1 METGGSEGSA
11 ANGGL
16 DCQGLSR
23 RERDVLELVAT
34 GCSNRAIA
42 LRLFI
47 SPTPPPTTCAP
58 SCARPAPPTATKA
71 ASVFHANALR

>member
-1 METGGSEGSA
+1 MTTRCFALRRRGAQPVLAMVEDRLRREGVTIEAGGWEGSA

-23 RERDVLELVAT
+23 REHDVLELVAA
-34 GCSNRAIA
+34 NR
-42 LRLFI
+42 
-47 SPTPPPTTCAP
+47 TE
-58 SCARPAPPTATKA
+58 A